1 MLTRIMTTLMA
12 ATLVGGYLAIVLATV
27 LLAAAAPA
35 IAQRSGATLDGRR
48 LGNFGPSAASIGQA
62 NPGAQDLARPV
73 DPNQARNLPGA
84 PSTAQTPAAPAVP
97 STPLLP
103 NSNGPGQMDGR

>member
-1 MLTRIMTTLMA
+1 MLTRIMSILMA
-12 ATLVGGYLAIVLATV
+12 ATL
-27 LLAAAAPA
+27 AAATPA
-35 IAQRSGATLDGRR
+35 MAQRSGATLGAPG
-48 LGNFGPSAASIGQA
+48 LGNFGPSSAAIGQA

-73 DPNQARNLPGA
+73 DPNQARDLPGA

-103 NSNGPGQMDGR
+103 NSNGIGQR